1 MTGSAMQKLLSEL
14 RRLYLLDEQ
23 QYREPGKDGAGD
35 LTPAIL
41 ERHLRGEQTIAL
53 DLVTPDG
60 LTRVLLIDFHGAA
73 EGKGERHWSALCEV
87 AHAMQ
92 ATLELPAPAVS
103 ISGGAGNGGYGL
115 WLSLETPV
123 PAAQA
128 REFSELLRGAYCPD
142 IDSQSVAVAELP
154 PCLQAA
160 TGKWAAFI
168 NPGMGA
174 SFAEEPALD
183 MAPPL
188 DAQAAFL
195 VGLRSISAAQFARA
209 LDILRSKQVATPVP
223 HPPTQDA
230 IAAPSGLL
238 LKDATLEDI
247 VRHLHAKNI
256 EPAFRHLIVK

>member
-1 MTGSAMQKLLSEL
+1 MQKLLSEL
-14 RRLYLLDEQ
+14 TRLYLIDGQ
-23 QYREPGKDGAGD
+23 QYRESGKDGSGD
-35 LTPAIL
+35 LSQAIL
-41 ERHLRGEQTIAL
+41 EQHLRGEKTIAI
-53 DLVTPDG
+53 DLVTPAG
-60 LTRVLLIDFHGAA
+60 LTRVVLIDFDGAA
-73 EGKGERHWSALCEV
+73 VGKGEQHWSALCEM
-87 AHAMQ
+87 AHALQ

-103 ISGGAGNGGYGL
+103 ISGGSGYGL

-128 REFSELLRGAYCPD
+128 REFSELLRDAYSPDVGSTGA
-142 IDSQSVAVAELP
+142 VVAELP
-154 PCLQAA
+154 PCVQPD

-174 SFAEEPALD
+174 SFVEEPALD

-195 VGLRSISAAQFARA
+195 DGLRSISAAQFAHA
-209 LDILRSKQVATPVP
+209 LDILRRQRGEAQAS

-230 IAAPSGLL
+230 VAAPAGLL

-247 VRHLHAKNI
+247 VRHLHGKNI
-256 EPAFRHLIVK
+256 EPTFRHLLK

>member
-1 MTGSAMQKLLSEL
+1 MQKLLSEL

-23 QYREPGKDGAGD
+23 QYREPGKDGSGD
-35 LTPAIL
+35 LTSAIL
-41 ERHLRGEQTIAL
+41 EQHLRGEKTVAV

-60 LTRVLLIDFHGAA
+60 LTRVVLIAFHGAA
-73 EGKGERHWSALCEV
+73 GGKGEQHWSALCDV
-87 AHAMQ
+87 AHGLQ
-92 ATLELPAPAVS
+92 ATLDLPAPAVS
-103 ISGGAGNGGYGL
+103 ISGGGNGGYGL

-128 REFSELLRGAYCPD
+128 REFAELLRGAYSPD
-142 IDSQSVAVAELP
+142 IDSSSVAVAELP
-154 PCLQAA
+154 PCLQPA

-168 NPGMGA
+168 HPGMGA

-195 VGLRSISAAQFARA
+195 DGLRSIGAAQFARA
-209 LDILRSKQVATPVP
+209 LGVLRGAQGVTQAP
-223 HPPTQDA
+223 HPPIRDA
-230 IAAPSGLL
+230 GAAPAGLL

-247 VRHLHAKNI
+247 VRHLHARNI
-256 EPAFRHLIVK
+256 EPTFRHRLDK

>member
-1 MTGSAMQKLLSEL
+1 MQKLLSEL
-14 RRLYLLDEQ
+14 RRLYLRDGQ

-35 LTPAIL
+35 LSPAML
-41 ERHLRGEQTIAL
+41 EQHLRGENTIAL
-53 DLVTPDG
+53 DLVAADG
-60 LTRVLLIDFHGAA
+60 LTRVVLIDFHGAA
-73 EGKGERHWSALCEV
+73 EGKGEQHWSALCEV
-87 AHAMQ
+87 AHALQ

-103 ISGGAGNGGYGL
+103 ISGGAGYGL

-128 REFSELLRGAYCPD
+128 RLFSELLRGAYSPD
-142 IDSQSVAVAELP
+142 IGSTGVTVAELP
-154 PCLQAA
+154 PCLQPA

-195 VGLRSISAAQFARA
+195 EGLRSITAAQFAHA
-209 LDILRSKQVATPVP
+209 LDILRRTHGGVQAS
-223 HPPTQDA
+223 HPSIQDA
-230 IAAPSGLL
+230 VAAPAGLL

-256 EPAFRHLIVK
+256 EPTFRHLLSK

>member
-1 MTGSAMQKLLSEL
+1 MQKLLSEL

-23 QYREPGKDGAGD
+23 QYREPGKDGSGD
-35 LTPAIL
+35 LTSAIL
-41 ERHLRGEQTIAL
+41 EQHLRGEKTVTL

-60 LTRVLLIDFHGAA
+60 LTRVLLIAFHGAA
-73 EGKGERHWSALCEV
+73 AGKGEQHWSALCEV

-103 ISGGAGNGGYGL
+103 ISGGDGNGGYGL

-123 PAAQA
+123 PVAQA
-128 REFSELLRGAYCPD
+128 REFSALLLGAYSPD
-142 IDSQSVAVAELP
+142 IDGQNVSVAELP

-160 TGKWAAFI
+160 SGKWAAFI

-195 VGLRSISAAQFARA
+195 DGLRSISAAQFARA
-209 LDILRSKQVATPVP
+209 FEMLRRQQGEAQPS
-223 HPPTQDA
+223 HPPAQDV
-230 IAAPSGLL
+230 ISAPAGLL

-247 VRHLHAKNI
+247 VRHLHSKNI
-256 EPAFRHLIVK
+256 EPTLRHLIAK